1 VSVPLGREHPWIDA
15 IGREADTLYD
25 LVGPEWFVALVDRF
39 YDRVA
44 ANPIL
49 RPLYPEDLKGPRHRL
64 AGFLQQYW
72 GGPAEYSAERG
83 HPRLRMRHASFPIG
97 EAESEAWLRSMAAAL
112 GDGGLTAPAESE
124 VMEYF
129 AGAARHLVNR
139 PS

>member
-1 VSVPLGREHPWIDA
+1 MNVPLGREHPWVDVT
-15 IGREADTLYD
+15 GRGADTLYD

-39 YDRVA
+39 YDGVA
-44 ANPIL
+44 TNPVL
-49 RPLYPEDLKGPRHRL
+49 RSLYPDDLEGSRHRL

-83 HPRLRMRHASFPIG
+83 HPRLRMRHEPFRIG
-97 EAESEAWLRSMAAAL
+97 EAEREAWLCSMATAL
-112 GDGGLTAPAESE
+112 VGGGLTAPAETK

-129 AGAARHLVNR
+129 AGAASHLVNH

>member
-1 VSVPLGREHPWIDA
+1 MNVPLGREHPWVDVT
-15 IGREADTLYD
+15 GRGADTLYD

-39 YDRVA
+39 YDGVA
-44 ANPIL
+44 TNPVL
-49 RPLYPEDLKGPRHRL
+49 RSLYPDDLEGPRYRL

-83 HPRLRMRHASFPIG
+83 HPRLRMRHEPFRIG
-97 EAESEAWLRSMAAAL
+97 EAEREAWLRSMATAL
-112 GDGGLTAPAESE
+112 VGGGLTAPAETK

-129 AGAARHLVNR
+129 AGAASHLVNH